1 MSASSHPLRLLCSQP
16 FSVLLDYGDAVCCYA
31 INTSAGKP
39 CIAALNA
46 SPDMTNVSRHSFL
59 LSLSWMC
66 FIGINKQTCDII
78 QFYNKIF
85 ETSEAAQLLL

>member
-39 CIAALNA
+39 CIAALYA
-46 SPDMTNVSRHSFL
+46 SLDMTNVSRHSFL
-59 LSLSWMC
+59 LSLNWMC
-66 FIGINKQTCDII
+66 FIGKKNSCVILFSFITLI
-78 QFYNKIF
+78 
-85 ETSEAAQLLL
+85 TEAAQLLL